1 MSFQINEGG
10 MAEIHG
16 DYMRRVDAA
25 AQVVKNEM
33 VRLLT
38 LNDGASMR
46 TLVDK
51 TTGRKRK
58 RLKYGVR
65 RSKPGESP
73 YKQTGML
80 SQSVAIERRPED
92 LTCRIGDG
100 VFYGAILEL
109 ALDRPHMRLAL
120 DNKLEDVV
128 RILGG

>member
-1 MSFQINEGG
+1 MSFQINQGG

-25 AQVVKNEM
+25 AQVVKNEL

-46 TLVDK
+46 TSVNK
-51 TTGRKRK
+51 ATGRKRK

-65 RSKPGESP
+65 RSEPGESP
-73 YKQTGML
+73 YKQTGTL
-80 SQSVAIERRPED
+80 SQSVAIERRPAE
-92 LTCRIGDG
+92 LSCTVGDG

-109 ALDRPHMRLAL
+109 ELDRPHMRLAL
-120 DNKLEDVV
+120 ENKLGDIT
-128 RILGG
+128 RILEA